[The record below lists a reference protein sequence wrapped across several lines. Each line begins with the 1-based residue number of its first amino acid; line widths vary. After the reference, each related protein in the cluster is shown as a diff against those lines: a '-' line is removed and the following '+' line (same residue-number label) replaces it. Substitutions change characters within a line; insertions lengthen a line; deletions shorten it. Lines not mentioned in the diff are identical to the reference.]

1 MKVSKA
7 VENPNSNLSFGSI
20 MVRKNEAEY
29 FYREFIDTKNDF
41 ILERIG
47 NKPTLIANFISEAKY
62 IPEDIKQKFNDKL
75 KKANGFI
82 FISKQEEN
90 ELKEEQSA
98 IFKSF
103 DNYKKNK
110 LGDPA
115 EYWAN
120 LTKNSNICQ
129 MIESLINNA
138 KEISLDDIRGII
150 YNQKECLSEIS
161 KNFSKIM
168 QERENFLSGKF

>member
-7 VENPNSNLSFGSI
+7 IENPNNNLSFGSI

-29 FYREFIDTKNDF
+29 FCREFLDTKNDF

-47 NKPTLIANFISEAKY
+47 NKPILLTNFISEAKY
-62 IPEDIKQKFNDKL
+62 IPENVKQKFNDKL
-75 KKANGFI
+75 KKADGFI
-82 FISKQEEN
+82 FISKHEEN
-90 ELKEEQSA
+90 ELKEEQSV
-98 IFKSF
+98 IFRLF
-103 DNYKKNK
+103 EDYKNKK

-129 MIESLINNA
+129 MIESLIDNA
-138 KEISLDDIRGII
+138 KEISLNDIRVI
-150 YNQKECLSEIS
+150 IS
-161 KNFSKIM
+161 KQRDCLGKISENFHQII